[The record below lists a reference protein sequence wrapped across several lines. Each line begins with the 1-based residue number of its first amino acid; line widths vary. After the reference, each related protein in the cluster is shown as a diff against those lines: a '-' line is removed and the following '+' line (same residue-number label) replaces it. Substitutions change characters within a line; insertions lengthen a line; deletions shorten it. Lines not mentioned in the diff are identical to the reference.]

1 MHSII
6 HNTPS
11 TNVSVA
17 CDPVQMLMPYTIDII
32 PPNLHS
38 PHICFWYISASLGHW
53 IGSFACGDVLM
64 LLKQASV
71 LRLIHRMCRG
81 QTLG

>member
-17 CDPVQMLMPYTIDII
+17 CDPVQMPMPYTTDII

-38 PHICFWYISASLGHW
+38 PHICFWYISAS
-53 IGSFACGDVLM
+53 
-64 LLKQASV
+64 
-71 LRLIHRMCRG
+71 
-81 QTLG
+81 